1 MSQYLNDYFQELAA
15 GVKRRT
21 GNSTLAIAAVKAIPG
36 LNLVRA
42 DHLDARTI
50 ERDHPELKGRVLTL
64 SDVRARRAIGPLI
77 LDAEVLYVF
86 AGMAAQARQESMDR
100 EAALKA
106 QLEAALRK
114 ELEAQLQAALR
125 AEHEATQFWGLDD
138 DQRTAEEEDLAHQ
151 VEQLQA
157 QVAELQKDLDL
168 SQQRHVRV
176 SRALDAM
183 RKIGMDMAI
192 NPAQM
197 LRALIDVQK

>member
-1 MSQYLNDYFQELAA
+1 
-15 GVKRRT
+15 
-21 GNSTLAIAAVKAIPG
+21 
-36 LNLVRA
+36 
-42 DHLDARTI
+42 
-50 ERDHPELKGRVLTL
+50 
-64 SDVRARRAIGPLI
+64 
-77 LDAEVLYVF
+77 
-86 AGMAAQARQESMDR
+86 MAAQACQEHMDR
-100 EAALKA
+100 EAD
-106 QLEAALRK
+106 LEV
-114 ELEAQLQAALR
+114 QLQAALR
-125 AEHEATQFWGLDD
+125 AESEATQPPELDD

-168 SQQRHVRV
+168 SQQRHIRV